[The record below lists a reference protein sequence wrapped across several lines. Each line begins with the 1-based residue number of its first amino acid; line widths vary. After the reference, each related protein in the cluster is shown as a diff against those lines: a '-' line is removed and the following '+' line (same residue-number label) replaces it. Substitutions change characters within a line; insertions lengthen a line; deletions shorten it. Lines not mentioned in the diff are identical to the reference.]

1 MNNSPD
7 QADAATDETPATTT
21 TKRKRGSRTKAERA
35 ATFDDALLA
44 AQRSIR
50 NVPKNGRNKFH
61 KYDYTTAEDMIG
73 ATRHALHE
81 QGLVAERVGCSIVPV
96 PMDCIVQDKDGSQSL
111 TDVVWMLR
119 SMMRVSHAPTGELRE
134 GEFDY
139 PICPE
144 KGRPLDKAASA
155 SMSTS
160 LSYWLRDLLQVPRC
174 DSEVDVGRHEVAERQ
189 QPPPRAQRAR
199 RPAVASV
206 EPPVIIERA
215 QQPQRARGAG
225 ARVDSNERIAKHYTG
240 KLRNAV
246 KHGLDAVER
255 VADEIAKDRNVI
267 RGSTTSQQLREEYQL
282 AHGEAELAE
291 HTANREAVEAVE
303 AGERWGEGQ

>member
-1 MNNSPD
+1 MNNSPPD
-7 QADAATDETPATTT
+7 ELAADNADEATATT

-61 KYDYTTAEDMIG
+61 NYDYTTAEDMIG
-73 ATRHALHE
+73 ACRHALHE
-81 QGLVAERVGCSIVPV
+81 SGLVAERVGCTITTV
-96 PMDCIVQDKDGSQSL
+96 DG
-111 TDVVWMLR
+111 VWMLR

-155 SMSTS
+155 SMSTA

-174 DSEVDVGRHEVAERQ
+174 DSEVDIGRHEAAERQ
-189 QPPPRAQRAR
+189 QPPPRAQQ
-199 RPAVASV
+199 
-206 EPPVIIERA
+206 PP
-215 QQPQRARGAG
+215 QQQHARGAG
-225 ARVDSNERIAKHYTG
+225 ARVDSGERIAKHYTG
-240 KLRNAV
+240 KLRNAI
-246 KHGLDAVER
+246 KHGLVAIER
-255 VADEIAKDRNVI
+255 VADEIANDRNVK
-267 RGSTTSQQLREEYQL
+267 RGSATSQQLREEYHL

-291 HTANREAVEAVE
+291 QAANSDAVEAVE
-303 AGERWGEGQ
+303 AGGPWEEGR

>member
-1 MNNSPD
+1 MNNSPPD
-7 QADAATDETPATTT
+7 ELAADNADEATATT

-174 DSEVDVGRHEVAERQ
+174 DSEVDIGRHEAAERQ
-189 QPPPRAQRAR
+189 QPPPRAQQ
-199 RPAVASV
+199 
-206 EPPVIIERA
+206 PP
-215 QQPQRARGAG
+215 QQQHARGAG
-225 ARVDSNERIAKHYTG
+225 ARVDSGERIAKHYTG
-240 KLRNAV
+240 KLRNAI
-246 KHGLDAVER
+246 KHGLVAIER
-255 VADEIAKDRNVI
+255 VADEIANDRNVK
-267 RGSTTSQQLREEYQL
+267 RGSATSQQLREEYHL

-291 HTANREAVEAVE
+291 QAANSDAVEAVE
-303 AGERWGEGQ
+303 AGGPWEAGR